1 MAPGLDGPHP
11 GRRSCL
17 AVARVLL
24 PVILLL
30 ALVAG
35 LASFDSGGPAAE
47 FTVVQAN
54 DAFTLDP
61 QRMSW
66 QHDIR
71 LGRSIYENLVVV
83 DPASGGVRPG
93 VAERWEVSPDGLRW
107 TFHLRAGARWSN
119 GDPVT
124 AADFVAGWRRAM
136 VPDMASD
143 YAGFVAEIAGAAELW
158 KFRTAQLADFAALAA
173 AERTE
178 ERARAA
184 WDEASAFADRIV
196 GARAVDDRTVEITL
210 RRRVPYWLSVLA
222 FPVMAPVHRATEE
235 RFASFDAGSGLRRVA
250 PEWTHPGNLVCNGPF
265 TVEEWRY
272 RRRMRLVR
280 NPFHWDPDATGV
292 RTLDI
297 VPIEDNNTAVLAF
310 EGGGVDWLADVRV
323 GYQVEMAEQASRWL
337 ARHRARFDELRA
349 SGMGVDEALAALPA
363 PGPGERRDIHVI
375 PNFGTN
381 FYSFNCRPTLPGGRP
396 NPFADARV
404 RRAFA
409 LAVDKRSLA
418 ERVIRIGEPVAG
430 SLVPPGGVPGYE
442 PPAGI
447 GHDVARAREEFR
459 AAGWEDRD
467 GDGVPESEDGTPFPV
482 VEVLYST
489 ASPRYRDLSL
499 AMADM
504 WRSSLGVQVEL
515 VSKDSKFLK
524 DDLRSGNFM
533 IARGG
538 WYGDYDD
545 PTTFLDLCRTGDG
558 NNDRGYSNPAFD
570 ALLDR
575 AAAEPDPARRL
586 VILREAERIV
596 TDVDLPILP
605 LTHYVTVLMYDPAR
619 VRGVTRDPSFD
630 QRLSDLRAVGR

>member
-1 MAPGLDGPHP
+1 M
-11 GRRSCL
+11 GRVV
-17 AVARVLL
+17 VALLVL
-24 PVILLL
+24 V

-35 LASFDSGGPAAE
+35 VASLGSDGSRAD

-83 DPASGGVRPG
+83 DAAGGVRAG
-93 VAERWEVSPDGLRW
+93 AAERWTVSPDGLRW
-107 TFHLRAGARWSN
+107 TFTIRPDARWTN

-143 YAGFVAEIAGAAELW
+143 YAGFAAEVAGADALW
-158 KFRTAQLADFAALAA
+158 KFRAAQLAAFASLPD
-173 AERTE
+173 AERTP
-178 ERARAA
+178 ERARAL
-184 WDEASAFADRIV
+184 WEEAMREADRTV
-196 GARAVDDRTVEITL
+196 GARALDARTLEVSL
-210 RRRVPYWLSVLA
+210 RRRVPYWLSLLA

-235 RFASFDAGSGLRRVA
+235 RFAGFDGGSGLRRVD
-250 PEWTHPGNLVCNGPF
+250 PQWTHPGNLVCNGPF
-265 TVEEWRY
+265 TVAEWRY
-272 RRRMRLVR
+272 RRKMRLVR
-280 NPFHWDPDATGV
+280 NPFHPSHDLAGV
-292 RTLDI
+292 AVLDI
-297 VPIEDNNTAVLAF
+297 LPIEDNNTAVLAY
-310 EGGGVDWLADVRV
+310 EGGGIDWLADVRV

-349 SGMGVDEALAALPA
+349 GGMDVDAAMAALPA
-363 PGPGERRDIHVI
+363 PGPGERRDLHVI

-381 FYSFNCRPTLPGGRP
+381 FYSFNCRPALPGGRR

-409 LAVDKRSLA
+409 LSVDKQALA

-442 PPAGI
+442 PPAGL
-447 GHDVARAREEFR
+447 GRDLDRARRELR

-467 GDGVPESEDGTPFPV
+467 GNGVPESADGTPFPP

-504 WRSSLGVQVEL
+504 WRSGLGVQVEL
-515 VSKDSKFLK
+515 VSKDSKFMK
-524 DDLRSGNFM
+524 EDLRSGNFM

-575 AAAEPDPARRL
+575 ASAEADPARRL
-586 VILREAERIV
+586 ATLREAERLV
-596 TDVDLPILP
+596 VEEDLPILP
-605 LTHYVTVLMYDPAR
+605 ITHYVTVLMYDPVR

-630 QRLSDLRAVGR
+630 QRLSDLRIAGR